1 MPKITK
7 VSFKNNTAYELAARL
22 ELPIDQHPQA
32 YAIFAHC
39 FTCSKNVRAAR
50 SISQCL
56 TKRGIAVLRFD
67 FAGLGD
73 SEGDFSDTNFT
84 SNVADLT
91 AAAEYLKANLE
102 APTLLIGHSLG
113 GAAVLA
119 AAADI
124 PSVKAVVTIGAPAE
138 PAHVQHLIQS
148 ASHEIEANGQAKVH
162 IGQQSF
168 NIKKQFLEDIQ
179 QTTLKNKINRLGK
192 ALLVLHAP
200 QDRIVTIE
208 NAEKIYVAARHPKS
222 FISLDGADH
231 LLTKKEDGHYV
242 GEVIASWVGRYLD
255 KPAENQLRSN
265 SQVAVRL
272 NAADAFTSEVKSGK
286 HYFVADEPESVG
298 GNDFGPSPYE
308 LVSSGLGACT
318 VMTLRMYARRKK
330 WDLQEVTVHIDHHK
344 DYAETLTTDGTK
356 PQKIDVFNKYITLTG
371 NLDDTQR
378 ARLLAIA
385 DRCPVHRTLHG
396 EIEIVTKLM
405 E

>member
-7 VSFKNNTAYELAARL
+7 VTFKNNTGYELSARL
-22 ELPIDQHPQA
+22 ELPIDQHPIA
-32 YAIFAHC
+32 YALFAHC
-39 FTCSKNVRAAR
+39 FTCSKNVRAVR

-56 TKRGIAVLRFD
+56 TKKGIAVLRFD

-73 SEGDFSDTNFT
+73 SEGDFSDTNFS
-84 SNVADLT
+84 SNVADLI
-91 AAAEYLKANLE
+91 AAANYLDENLV
-102 APTLLIGHSLG
+102 APTILIGHSLG

-119 AAADI
+119 ATGDI

-138 PAHVQHLIQS
+138 PAHVQHLVQS
-148 ASHEIEANGQAKVH
+148 ASQEIETNGKATVR

-200 QDRIVTIE
+200 QDRIVAIE
-208 NAEKIYVAARHPKS
+208 NAERIYVAARHPKS

-242 GEVIASWVGRYLD
+242 GEVIASWVKRYID
-255 KPAENQLRSN
+255 KPIENPLRSN
-265 SQVAVRL
+265 SQVAIRL

-286 HYFVADEPESVG
+286 HHFVADEPESVG

-308 LVSSGLGACT
+308 LVSAGLGACT
-318 VMTLRMYARRKK
+318 VMTLHMYARRKK
-330 WDLQEVTVHIDHHK
+330 WDLKEVTVHIDHHK
-344 DYAETLTTDGTK
+344 NYAETLMADGRK
-356 PQKIDVFNKYITLTG
+356 PQKIDVFNKNITLVG
-371 NLDDTQR
+371 DLDETQK

-396 EIEIVTKLM
+396 KVDIRTNLIE
-405 E
+405 

>member
-7 VSFKNNTAYELAARL
+7 VAFKNNTGYELSARL
-22 ELPIDQHPQA
+22 ELPIDQRPKA
-32 YAIFAHC
+32 YALFAHC

-56 TKRGIAVLRFD
+56 TKKGIAVLRFD

-91 AAAEYLKANLE
+91 AAASYLAENFV
-102 APTLLIGHSLG
+102 APAILIGHSLG

-119 AAADI
+119 AAHDI
-124 PSVKAVVTIGAPAE
+124 PSVKAVATIGAPAE
-138 PAHVQHLIQS
+138 PAHVQHLVQS
-148 ASHEIEANGQAKVH
+148 ASHEIEANGQATVH

-200 QDRIVTIE
+200 QDRIVSVD
-208 NAEKIYVAARHPKS
+208 NAERIYMAARHPKS

-231 LLTKKEDGHYV
+231 LLTKKEDGHYA
-242 GEVIASWVGRYLD
+242 GEVIASWANRYLD
-255 KPAENQLRSN
+255 KPAENPLRSN

-286 HYFVADEPESVG
+286 HYFVADEPEKVG

-318 VMTLRMYARRKK
+318 VMTLHMYAKRKK

-344 DYAETLTTDGTK
+344 DYAETLTADGTK
-356 PQKIDVFNKYITLTG
+356 PQKIDVFSKQITLVG
-371 NLDDTQR
+371 DLDETQR
-378 ARLLAIA
+378 TRLLAIA

-396 EIEIVTKLM
+396 KIDILTELM

>member
-7 VSFKNNTAYELAARL
+7 VSFQNNTGYELSARL
-22 ELPIDQHPQA
+22 ELPIDQHPLA

-91 AAAEYLKANLE
+91 AAANYLAENLE
-102 APTLLIGHSLG
+102 APAILIGHSLG

-119 AAADI
+119 AASDI
-124 PSVKAVVTIGAPAE
+124 PSIKAVVTIGAPSE
-138 PAHVQHLIQS
+138 PAHVQHLVQS
-148 ASHEIEANGQAKVH
+148 ASHEIEANGQARVH

-200 QDRIVTIE
+200 QDRIVTID
-208 NAEKIYVAARHPKS
+208 NAEKIYLAARHPKS

-231 LLTKKEDGHYV
+231 LLTKKEDGHYA

-255 KPAENQLRSN
+255 KPRENLLRSN

-286 HYFVADEPESVG
+286 HHFVADEPESVG

-318 VMTLRMYARRKK
+318 VMTLHMYAKRKK
-330 WDLQEVTVHIDHHK
+330 WDLQEVTIHIDHHK
-344 DYAETLTTDGTK
+344 DYAETLVADEQK
-356 PQKIDVFNKYITLTG
+356 PQKIDVFNKYITLVG
-371 NLDDTQR
+371 DLDDAQK

-385 DRCPVHRTLHG
+385 DKCPVHRTLHS
-396 EIEIVTKLM
+396 EVAVITKLVD
-405 E
+405 